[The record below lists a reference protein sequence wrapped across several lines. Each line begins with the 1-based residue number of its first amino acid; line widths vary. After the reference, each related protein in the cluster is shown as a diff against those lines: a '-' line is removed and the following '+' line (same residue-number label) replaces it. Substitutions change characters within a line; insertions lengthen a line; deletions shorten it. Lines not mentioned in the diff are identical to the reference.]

1 MTSLR
6 FLSQNHEQAFRD
18 LVYLF
23 FDGSEAGETEED
35 VMRNN
40 REVGPALYVLAVLR
54 YKGEEVRR
62 QLGRGRAAFA
72 TLLEA
77 SAGWSSGEQAL
88 LRLAAHLY
96 NHTEYPFPLLTCL
109 ADLDEQNFEA
119 AVHALRWRF
128 DRFGDGLALHPAT

>member
-1 MTSLR
+1 MDLR
-6 FLSQNHEQAFRD
+6 FLSENHERVFRD

-40 REVGPALYVLAVLR
+40 REVGPALYVLAALG

-72 TLLEA
+72 ALLEA
-77 SAGWSSGEQAL
+77 SDAWSSGEQAL

-96 NHTEYPFPLLTCL
+96 NHAEYSFPLLACL

-128 DRFGDGLALHPAT
+128 DRFGDGHELRPAK

>member
-1 MTSLR
+1 MALS
-6 FLSQNHEQAFRD
+6 FLSENHERVFRD

-40 REVGPALYVLAVLR
+40 REVGPALYVLAALR

-62 QLGRGRAAFA
+62 QLGRGRVAFA
-72 TLLEA
+72 VLIEGGA
-77 SAGWSSGEQAL
+77 AWSSGEQAL
-88 LRLAAHLY
+88 LRLAAHLF
-96 NHTEYPFPLLTCL
+96 NHTEYPFPLLACL

-128 DRFGDGLALHPAT
+128 DRLDGDHVLRPAT

>member
-1 MTSLR
+1 MALR
-6 FLSQNHEQAFRD
+6 FLSDDHERLFRD

-40 REVGPALYVLAVLR
+40 REVGPALYVLAALR

-72 TLLEA
+72 ALIEA
-77 SAGWSSGEQAL
+77 SDAWSSGERAL

-96 NHTEYPFPLLTCL
+96 NHAEYPCSLLACL
-109 ADLDEQNFEA
+109 GDLDERNFEA
-119 AVHALRWRF
+119 ALHALRWRF
-128 DRFGDGLALHPAT
+128 DRLDGAGTLQPGT